1 MEGNRG
7 ATMDADGED
16 PPADGIECRLLGK
29 RHLLRRTVAPMGPR
43 FYSAGSYPL
52 KPVAGLIATLLAAG
66 ALSVYAF
73 PLRINGFLS
82 ATRFFSLDGNWYSV
96 GKPSSGN
103 SLLREELRKQG
114 IDIGRIPR
122 EPLDSDD
129 SVLDMLSEIPP
140 RMRSRSSPLP
150 SCLRVENSMGM
161 ESGLG
166 FLDITSGKISPKGTY
181 ARKNLAAQGWTFVDR
196 KERAT
201 PVCIGTIRNG
211 RETAIVF
218 LEENEGDFL
227 YIRQLEK

>member
-1 MEGNRG
+1 MEGNRI

-16 PPADGIECRLLGK
+16 PPGDGIECRLLGK
-29 RHLLRRTVAPMGPR
+29 RHLLRRTVAPMGPG
-43 FYSAGSYPL
+43 FCSAGSYPL
-52 KPVAGLIATLLAAG
+52 KPVASLIATLLVGG
-66 ALSVYAF
+66 AFSVYAF
-73 PLRINGFLS
+73 PLRINGYLS

-103 SLLREELRKQG
+103 SLLRKELRKQG
-114 IDIGRIPR
+114 IDIARIPR

-129 SVLDMLSEIPP
+129 SVLDMLSRIPP

-150 SCLRVENSMGM
+150 SCLLVENSMGM

-166 FLDITSGKISPKGTY
+166 FLDITSGKISPKGTC

-196 KERAT
+196 QERAT

-218 LEENEGDFL
+218 LEENEGDYL

>member
-1 MEGNRG
+1 
-7 ATMDADGED
+7 
-16 PPADGIECRLLGK
+16 
-29 RHLLRRTVAPMGPR
+29 MGPG
-43 FYSAGSYPL
+43 FCSPGSYPL
-52 KPVAGLIATLLAAG
+52 KPVASLIATLLVAG
-66 ALSVYAF
+66 AFSVYAF
-73 PLRINGFLS
+73 PLRINGYLS
-82 ATRFFSLDGNWYSV
+82 ATHFFSLDGNWYSV

-122 EPLDSDD
+122 DPLDSGDC
-129 SVLDMLSEIPP
+129 VLDMLSEIPP
-140 RMRSRSSPLP
+140 RKRSRSSPLP

-166 FLDITSGKISPKGTY
+166 FLDITSGKISKGTY

>member
-1 MEGNRG
+1 M
-7 ATMDADGED
+7 
-16 PPADGIECRLLGK
+16 
-29 RHLLRRTVAPMGPR
+29 
-43 FYSAGSYPL
+43 
-52 KPVAGLIATLLAAG
+52 KPVAGLIATLLVAG
-66 ALSVYAF
+66 AFSVYAF
-73 PLRINGFLS
+73 SLRSNGFLS
-82 ATRFFSLDGNWYSV
+82 ATRFFSLNGNWYSV

-122 EPLDSDD
+122 DPLDSDD
-129 SVLDMLSEIPP
+129 CVLDMLSEIPP
-140 RMRSRSSPLP
+140 RIRSRSSPLP

-227 YIRQLEK
+227 YIRQMEK

>member
-1 MEGNRG
+1 M
-7 ATMDADGED
+7 
-16 PPADGIECRLLGK
+16 
-29 RHLLRRTVAPMGPR
+29 
-43 FYSAGSYPL
+43 
-52 KPVAGLIATLLAAG
+52 KPVTSFIAALLVAG
-66 ALSVYAF
+66 AFSVYAF
-73 PLRINGFLS
+73 PLRIDGLLS
-82 ATRFFSLDGNWYSV
+82 ATRFFSLDGKWYSV

-122 EPLDSDD
+122 VPPDSGDC
-129 SVLDMLSEIPP
+129 VLDILSEIPA

-150 SCLRVENSMGM
+150 SCLRVENNMGM

-166 FLDITSGKISPKGTY
+166 FLGIRSGKISPKGTY
-181 ARKNLAAQGWTFVDR
+181 ARKILAAQGWTFVDR

-201 PVCIGTIRNG
+201 PICIGTIRNG